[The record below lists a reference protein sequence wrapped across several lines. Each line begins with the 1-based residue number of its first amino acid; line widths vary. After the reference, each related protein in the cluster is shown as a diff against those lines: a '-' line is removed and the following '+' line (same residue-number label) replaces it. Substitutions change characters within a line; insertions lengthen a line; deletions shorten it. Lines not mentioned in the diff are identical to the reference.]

1 MLWAAWPLKTQLE
14 RGYRH
19 LPRLPIGGGTL
30 LDIGCGDGSF
40 LQVAQTCGWDV
51 IGIDPDPKVVANC
64 RSQGWNVLQGD
75 IEQFY
80 DKERLFDVITM
91 NHVIEHV
98 HDPLAVL
105 KACHRLLKPGG
116 QLWLETPNIDS
127 FGHLQYGRNWRG
139 LEPPRHLLL
148 FNQRSLLTAL
158 LAAGFTSVERKGGK
172 NQLPWITWASE
183 AIKRGQRVG
192 SDIPLSKTQRL
203 LILKNVLLQAI
214 APSKREFL
222 TVGALK
228 KSE

>member
-1 MLWAAWPLKTQLE
+1 M
-14 RGYRH
+14 
-19 LPRLPIGGGTL
+19 
-30 LDIGCGDGSF
+30 DIGCGDGSF

-158 LAAGFTSVERKGGK
+158 LAAGFTSQSNARVVKTNYHGLHGLAKLSNEDNVSGVTSRF
-172 NQLPWITWASE
+172 P
-183 AIKRGQRVG
+183 KRR
-192 SDIPLSKTQRL
+192 DC
-203 LILKNVLLQAI
+203 
-214 APSKREFL
+214 
-222 TVGALK
+222 
-228 KSE
+228 